1 MSYKFKFEKIMTIKE
16 REKDEASADYNQAV
30 RRFEEAAEKLY
41 ELLKRKEE
49 LEEYQSNELVSG
61 LSVQSIRHHQH
72 FINNLAKMIEHSQQ
86 MVLNARNSMNYYQ
99 QKLIDKNLEVKK
111 FVKIKEKDLLH
122 FIHTEKALEAKQMDD
137 ISIQQYMQPGRL
149 GS

>member
-30 RRFEEAAEKLY
+30 KRFEEAAEKLY

-49 LEEYQSNELVSG
+49 LEEFQSNKLVSG

-72 FINNLAKMIEHSQQ
+72 FINNLSKMIEHSQQ
-86 MVLNARNSMNYYQ
+86 MVVNARNSMNYYQ

-111 FVKIKEKDLLH
+111 FVKIKEKDLLQ

>member
-1 MSYKFKFEKIMTIKE
+1 MTIKE

-30 RRFEEAAEKLY
+30 KRFEEAAEKLY

-49 LEEYQSNELVSG
+49 LEEFQSNKLVSG

-72 FINNLAKMIEHSQQ
+72 FINNLSKMIEHSQQ
-86 MVLNARNSMNYYQ
+86 MVVNARNSMNYYQ

-111 FVKIKEKDLLH
+111 FVKIKEKDLLQ

>member
-16 REKDEASADYNQAV
+16 KEKDEASADYNQAV
-30 RRFEEAAEKLY
+30 KRFEEAAEKLY
-41 ELLKRKEE
+41 ELLKRKED
-49 LEEYQSNELVSG
+49 LEEFQSNKLVSG

-72 FINNLAKMIEHSQQ
+72 FINNLSKMIEHSQQ
-86 MVLNARNSMNYYQ
+86 MVVNARNSMNYYQ

-111 FVKIKEKDLLH
+111 FVKIKEKDLLQ
-122 FIHTEKALEAKQMDD
+122 FIHTEKALEANQMDD